1 MNARASALRPTKT
14 NPAVVFFVVV
24 VAVAGVASLA
34 AQTPSLG
41 DVARK
46 EAERRKAQP
55 PAGKVY
61 TNKDLPPTAQKG
73 TSPTPPSTDLV
84 IPPDPVA
91 AAEQKAEAEKPA
103 GDEKNE
109 AWWRARIG
117 EARELVRRNEMFAEA
132 LQTRINS
139 LSRDFV
145 NRDNPAQRAK
155 IGETRAE
162 ALNELARVKTEIEG
176 GKKQIADI
184 EEEARKA
191 GVPPG
196 WLR

>member
-1 MNARASALRPTKT
+1 MNMRPVLVIRSA
-14 NPAVVFFVVV
+14 
-24 VAVAGVASLA
+24 AGVALLLCATSLTPVR
-34 AQTPSLG
+34 AQAPSLG

-46 EAERRKAQP
+46 EAERRKAQQ

-61 TNKDLPPTAQKG
+61 TNKDLPASAQKG
-73 TSPTPPSTDLV
+73 TSPPAPSTDAA
-84 IPPDPVA
+84 IPPDPA
-91 AAEQKAEAEKPA
+91 AAEQKPEAQKPA

-109 AWWRARIG
+109 AWWRARMT
-117 EARELVRRNEMFAEA
+117 EAREQVRRNEIFAES

-145 NRDNPAQRAK
+145 NRDNPVQRAK
-155 IGETRAE
+155 IGEDRAE
-162 ALNELARVKTEIEG
+162 ALNELARVKTEVDRA
-176 GKKQIADI
+176 KQQIADI